1 VDTSAEMVVGASAV
15 LHENAVD
22 SLEMSTNVEVSVQEI
37 AQGSEE
43 QAASTEIALENTSEL
58 NRVLV
63 TNQRELKSVISYMS
77 EVDIIIDSGLEIVN
91 TLEKVNEQ
99 TMMTNKEL
107 REAVVKSHQSFKRIE
122 NVTHLIME
130 IAQRTNLLSLNASIE
145 AARAGEHGLGFAVVS
160 DEIRKLAHQSRDYSN
175 DISDIIVQMRNDNKA
190 VENGIDKLVDVS
202 KIQMDSVH
210 ETKDKYM
217 EINSAIKQTN
227 GLILKLDEYQQNI
240 DKMRKKVEDEILS
253 LSAVSTENANASST
267 VSETIETQTEIS
279 KALTQSSENLDA
291 LSAKLKREVSK
302 FKF

>member
-1 VDTSAEMVVGASAV
+1 
-15 LHENAVD
+15 
-22 SLEMSTNVEVSVQEI
+22 
-37 AQGSEE
+37 
-43 QAASTEIALENTSEL
+43 
-58 NRVLV
+58 
-63 TNQRELKSVISYMS
+63 
-77 EVDIIIDSGLEIVN
+77 
-91 TLEKVNEQ
+91 
-99 TMMTNKEL
+99 
-107 REAVVKSHQSFKRIE
+107 
-122 NVTHLIME
+122 ME